1 MTNKPVLEPAAQQFA
16 DATAAPPFLFDLGP
30 EKGREAV
37 DQVQSADI
45 AKPDVDVSD
54 TTVPGGPSGE
64 VSIRILRP
72 RGTSGPLPVI
82 VYIHGAGWVFGNAH
96 THDRLVRELA
106 VGSHAA
112 VVFPNYSLSPEAK
125 YPTAI
130 EESYAV
136 AAWVAEHG
144 VEQNLD
150 PTRIAVA
157 GDSVGGNM
165 AAALTLLAKQRG
177 DVRFVQ
183 QVLFYPVTDAG
194 FDTES
199 YHQFAEGYFLRRDA
213 MQWFWDQYTTDPAQ
227 RAEITASPLR
237 ASLDELAG
245 LPPALVI
252 TGEAD
257 VLRDEGEAY
266 AAKLRAAGVSVTGV
280 RYQGIIHDFVMLN
293 ALRDTHAASA
303 AIAQAITTLN
313 DAFHPTAD
321 DRARNPQAAAA
332 PTRVQTRG
340 AEPRTLSATSAEAV
354 TKTVDVEGTPFA
366 YREVGPTTGVPVVFL
381 HHVTAV
387 LDDWDPAVV
396 DGIAAERRVILVD
409 LRGVGGSGGTTPDS
423 IEAMAGDAIAFLA
436 ALGLSKVDLLAFS
449 LGGMVAQVIIER
461 RPDLVRRVILA
472 GTAPA
477 GDLGPAA
484 TGAVLQ
490 SAFEKASAQGKHPK
504 HFLFF
509 SPTPTSQAAADA
521 FLARLDERTED
532 RDAPVS
538 NETVGAQLTAMAKWE
553 QGTSPAGLTSV
564 DKPVL
569 VVNGDDD
576 TMLPTI
582 SSFHLA
588 QLLPNVQLSVYPDSG
603 HGGIFQHHDVFVAQA
618 LDFLRD

>member
-1 MTNKPVLEPAAQQFA
+1 MTSKPVLEPAAQQFA
-16 DATAAPPFLFDLGP
+16 DATANPPFLFDLGP

-54 TTVPGGPSGE
+54 LMVPGGPSGE

-72 RGTSGPLPVI
+72 RGATGSLPVI

-96 THDRLVRELA
+96 THDRLIRELA
-106 VGSHAA
+106 VGANAA

-136 AAWVAEHG
+136 AVWVAQHG
-144 VEQNLD
+144 AEQDLD

-165 AAALTLLAKQRG
+165 TAALTLLAKQRR
-177 DVRFVQ
+177 DVSFVQ
-183 QVLFYPVTDAG
+183 QVLFYPVTDAS

-199 YHQFAEGYFLRRDA
+199 YHEFAEGYFLRRDA

-227 RAEITASPLR
+227 RAEINASPLR
-237 ASLDELAG
+237 ASLDDLAG

-266 AAKLRAAGVSVTGV
+266 ASKLRAAGVSVTAV

-293 ALRDTHAASA
+293 ALRGTHAASA
-303 AIAQAITTLN
+303 AIAQAITTLTG
-313 DAFHPTAD
+313 ALHPTAD
-321 DRARNPQAAAA
+321 SKKAL
-332 PTRVQTRG
+332 TR
-340 AEPRTLSATSAEAV
+340 
-354 TKTVDVEGTPFA
+354 TVEVEGTPFA

-381 HHVTAV
+381 HHFTAV

-423 IEAMAGDAIAFLA
+423 IEAMASDAITFLA
-436 ALGLSKVDLLAFS
+436 ALGLSTVDLLGFS
-449 LGGMVAQVIIER
+449 LGGMVAQVILEQ

-477 GDLGPAA
+477 GDPGPAT
-484 TGAVLQ
+484 TGAILQ
-490 SAFEKASAQGKHPK
+490 TAVEKATAQGKHPK

-509 SPTPTSQAAADA
+509 SPTATSQAAADA

-538 NETVGAQLTAMAKWE
+538 NDTIDAQLTALAKWE
-553 QGTSPAGLTSV
+553 QGTSPAGLTTV

-588 QLLPNVQLSVYPDSG
+588 QLLPDVQLSIYPDSG

-618 LDFLRD
+618 LNFLRD

>member
-1 MTNKPVLEPAAQQFA
+1 VTSKPVLEPAAQQFA
-16 DATAAPPFLFDLGP
+16 DATASPPFLFDLGP
-30 EKGREAV
+30 AKGREAV
-37 DQVQSADI
+37 DQVQSGDI
-45 AKPDVDVSD
+45 AKPDVEVSD

-72 RGTSGPLPVI
+72 RAAAGPLPVI
-82 VYIHGAGWVFGNAH
+82 LYIHGAGWVFGNAH
-96 THDRLVRELA
+96 THDRLIRELA
-106 VGSHAA
+106 VGANAA
-112 VVFPNYSLSPEAK
+112 VVFPNYSLSPETK

-136 AAWVAEHG
+136 ATWVAHHG
-144 VEQNLD
+144 TDQDLD

-165 AAALTLLAKQRG
+165 ATALTLLAKQRG
-177 DVRFVQ
+177 DVSFVQ
-183 QVLFYPVTDAG
+183 QVLFYPVTDAS
-194 FDTES
+194 FDTDS
-199 YHQFAEGYFLRRDA
+199 YRQFAEGYFLRRDA
-213 MQWFWDQYTTDPAQ
+213 MQWFWDQYTTDPTQ

-266 AAKLRAAGVSVTGV
+266 ANNLRAAGVSVTAA
-280 RYQGIIHDFVMLN
+280 RYQGTIHDFVMLN
-293 ALRDTHAASA
+293 ALRGTHAAGA
-303 AIAQAITTLN
+303 AIAQAITTLTG
-313 DAFHPTAD
+313 ALHPTAD
-321 DRARNPQAAAA
+321 NNDGKPAATTVPTPARTQREE
-332 PTRVQTRG
+332 PTAT
-340 AEPRTLSATSAEAV
+340 SATSNEAV
-354 TKTVDVEGTPFA
+354 TKTVGVEGTPFA

-381 HHVTAV
+381 HHITAV

-409 LRGVGGSGGTTPDS
+409 LRGVGGSAGTTPDS
-423 IEAMAGDAIAFLA
+423 IDAMAGDAIAFLA
-436 ALGLSKVDLLAFS
+436 ALGLTEVDLLGFS
-449 LGGMVAQVIIER
+449 LGGMIAQVIVER

-477 GDLGPAA
+477 GDPGPAA

-490 SAFEKASAQGKHPK
+490 SALEKASAQGKHPK

-509 SPTPTSQAAADA
+509 SPSATSQAAGDA
-521 FLARLDERTED
+521 FLARLDQRTED
-532 RDAPVS
+532 RDAPVT
-538 NETVGAQLTAMAKWE
+538 NETIGAQLAALAKWE
-553 QGTSPAGLTSV
+553 QGSSPAGLTNV
-564 DKPVL
+564 DQPVL

-576 TMLPTI
+576 TMLPTV

-588 QLLPNVQLSVYPDSG
+588 QLLPDVQLSVYPDSG